1 MVTFPTSVLLIW
13 RVEHLGDTPTAN
25 ASLPSGGVVLL
36 CVTPLPHF
44 ALDPQS
50 SEGDWGQFLGFDG
63 KEKFTLHKLWQGA
76 IGNEGKT

>member
-1 MVTFPTSVLLIW
+1 M
-13 RVEHLGDTPTAN
+13 GDTPTAN
-25 ASLPSGGVVLL
+25 ASLPLGGGGGVGWEVVLL
-36 CVTPLPHF
+36 CVMPLPHF

-63 KEKFTLHKLWQGA
+63 KEKFTIHKLWQGA